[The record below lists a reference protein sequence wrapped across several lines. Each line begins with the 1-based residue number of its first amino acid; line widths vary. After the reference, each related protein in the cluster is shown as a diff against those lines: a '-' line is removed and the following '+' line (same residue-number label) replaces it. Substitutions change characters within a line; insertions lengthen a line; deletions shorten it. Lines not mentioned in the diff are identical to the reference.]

1 MATAQH
7 ADGIAEMATALAHL
21 MKSIAKGT
29 TTIVSIKNEIRLL
42 DDYFTIQKYR
52 YGGAIRMRYQIDD
65 PALLENQI
73 LRFTLQPIVENAIF
87 HGIEPKGQS
96 GQIDIHI
103 WQTEEGDVQIDI
115 TDNGVGM
122 DEDTIRSVL
131 SGETSGRS
139 SFFRQ
144 IGIGSVDKRI
154 RHTFGEKYGLHIRS
168 ESGKYTCMSILLPK
182 RKFDLPDI
190 H

>member
-1 MATAQH
+1 
-7 ADGIAEMATALAHL
+7 
-21 MKSIAKGT
+21 
-29 TTIVSIKNEIRLL
+29 
-42 DDYFTIQKYR
+42 
-52 YGGAIRMRYQIDD
+52 MRYQIDD

-139 SFFRQ
+139 SFFQADRHRECGQ
-144 IGIGSVDKRI
+144 TDPPHIWRKI
-154 RHTFGEKYGLHIRS
+154 RTAYQERVREIYLHVHSSS
-168 ESGKYTCMSILLPK
+168 ETEI
-182 RKFDLPDI
+182 
-190 H
+190 